1 MQAFA
6 MQTSQVQKQVA
17 APAMLLEMSLLAL
30 PIGELREAV
39 AKELSSN
46 PAIEQASPGP
56 IRTAFMPSGDGSRQD
71 FVESVAD
78 DRAETLDEHLMGELR
93 MSGVSGRD
101 LELCRAIVAELDADG
116 RFKGE
121 IPSMMMATGA
131 TERELEAARRRVMA
145 IDPKGCGARDLVECF
160 LAQAGIVPEK
170 ERAAFEKDLANLKS
184 GKVAPSTIAWLR
196 KMDGFPGRQYD
207 SKRIEYVTPDVTV
220 DETGEV
226 TVDQRD
232 IPELRVSAK
241 YVAMAKD
248 ASLDDETRTFA
259 AERVKRAREFR
270 EALIRRMDTMEKIA
284 ELAVGGQVGFLEK
297 GVAGLKRQTMSEVA
311 EKAHCD
317 VSTVSRAASGKYVR
331 TPRGTVPLRRFFV
344 LVDQAPVERLRE
356 ILADATADKKQL
368 SDREVSEIMAKA
380 GFKMARRTVAKYRA
394 RLGFPTNPRKLGGQV
409 SREAGT

>member
-1 MQAFA
+1 
-6 MQTSQVQKQVA
+6 MQTFSMQMRQAQKQVA

-30 PIGELREAV
+30 PIGELRDAV

-56 IRTAFMPSGDGSRQD
+56 IRTASMSHGDGSQRD
-71 FVESVAD
+71 FVESLAD

-93 MSGVSGRD
+93 MSGVSGRE
-101 LELCRAIVAELDADG
+101 LELCRVVVAELDADG

-121 IPSMMMATGA
+121 IPSMIMATGA

-145 IDPKGCGARDLVECF
+145 IDPKGCGAKDLVECF
-160 LAQAGIVPEK
+160 LAQADIVPEG
-170 ERAAFEKDLANLKS
+170 EREAFTKDLANLAS
-184 GKVAPSTIAWLR
+184 GKVAPSTVAWLR

-207 SKRIEYVTPDVTV
+207 SRRIEYVTPDVTV
-220 DETGEV
+220 DEDGEV

-232 IPELRVSAK
+232 IPELRVSPK
-241 YVAMAKD
+241 YIAMAKD
-248 ASLDDETRTFA
+248 ASLDEETRTFA

-284 ELAVGGQVGFLEK
+284 ELAVGGQLGFLEK
-297 GVAGLKRQTMSEVA
+297 GVVGLKRQTMSEVA
-311 EKAHCD
+311 KKAQCD

-344 LVDQAPVERLRE
+344 LVDQAPLEKLRE
-356 ILADATADKKQL
+356 ILENAAAEKKRL
-368 SDREVSEIMAKA
+368 SDREVSEIMTKA
-380 GFKMARRTVAKYRA
+380 GYKMARRTVAKYRT
-394 RLGFPTNPRKLGGQV
+394 RLGFSPNG
-409 SREAGT
+409 

>member
-1 MQAFA
+1 
-6 MQTSQVQKQVA
+6 MQTFSMQTRQAQKQIA
-17 APAMLLEMSLLAL
+17 APTMLLEMSLLAL

-39 AKELSSN
+39 SKELSSN
-46 PAIEQASPGP
+46 PAIEQVAPGP
-56 IRTAFMPSGDGSRQD
+56 IRAASMPRGDGSQQD

-93 MSGVSGRD
+93 MSGVSGRE

-121 IPSMMMATGA
+121 MPSMVMATGA
-131 TERELEAARRRVMA
+131 TESELETARRRVMA
-145 IDPKGCGARDLVECF
+145 IDPKGCGARDLAECF
-160 LAQAGIVPEK
+160 LAQAGAVPES
-170 ERAAFEKDLANLKS
+170 EREAFVKDLANLAS

-207 SKRIEYVTPDVTV
+207 SRRVEYVTPDVTV
-220 DETGEV
+220 DEDGDV

-232 IPELRVSAK
+232 IPELRVSPK

-248 ASLDDETRTFA
+248 ASLDEETRTFA
-259 AERVKRAREFR
+259 AERVKRAREFQ

-284 ELAVGGQVGFLEK
+284 ELAVGGQLGFLEK

-331 TPRGTVPLRRFFV
+331 TPRGTVPLRKFFV
-344 LVDQAPVERLRE
+344 LVDQAPVEKLRE
-356 ILADATADKKQL
+356 ILSAAVADKKRI
-368 SDREVSEIMAKA
+368 SDREVSEMMKTA
-380 GFKMARRTVAKYRA
+380 GFPMARRTVAKYRA
-394 RLGFPTNPRKLGGQV
+394 KLGFPSNLQ
-409 SREAGT
+409 

>member
-1 MQAFA
+1 
-6 MQTSQVQKQVA
+6 MQTFSLQTRLAQKQVA

-56 IRTAFMPSGDGSRQD
+56 IRTAPMSQGDGSQRD
-71 FVESVAD
+71 FVESLAD

-101 LELCRAIVAELDADG
+101 LELCRTIVAELDADG

-121 IPSMMMATGA
+121 IPSMIMATGA
-131 TERELEAARRRVMA
+131 TEREIEAARRRVMA
-145 IDPKGCGARDLVECF
+145 IDPKGCGAKDLVECF
-160 LAQAGIVPEK
+160 LAQADIVPEG
-170 ERAAFEKDLANLKS
+170 EREAFTKDLANLAS
-184 GKVAPSTIAWLR
+184 GKVAPSTVAWLR

-207 SKRIEYVTPDVTV
+207 SRRIEYVTPDVTV
-220 DETGEV
+220 DEDGEV

-232 IPELRVSAK
+232 IPELRVSPK
-241 YVAMAKD
+241 YIAMAKD
-248 ASLDDETRTFA
+248 ASLDEETRTFA

-284 ELAVGGQVGFLEK
+284 ELAVGGQLGFLEK
-297 GVAGLKRQTMSEVA
+297 GMAGLKRQTMSEVA
-311 EKAHCD
+311 KKAQCD

-344 LVDQAPVERLRE
+344 LVDQAPLEKLRE
-356 ILADATADKKQL
+356 ILENATAEKKRL
-368 SDREVSEIMAKA
+368 SDRAVSEIMTKA
-380 GFKMARRTVAKYRA
+380 GYKMARRTVAKYRA
-394 RLGFPTNPRKLGGQV
+394 RLGFPPNG
-409 SREAGT
+409 

>member
-1 MQAFA
+1 
-6 MQTSQVQKQVA
+6 MQTFSLQTRLAQKQVA

-56 IRTAFMPSGDGSRQD
+56 IRTAPMSQGDGSQRD
-71 FVESVAD
+71 FVESLAD

-101 LELCRAIVAELDADG
+101 LELCRTIVAELDADG

-121 IPSMMMATGA
+121 IPSMIMATGA
-131 TERELEAARRRVMA
+131 TEREIEAARRRVMA
-145 IDPKGCGARDLVECF
+145 IDPKGCGAKDLVECF
-160 LAQAGIVPEK
+160 LAQADIVPEG
-170 ERAAFEKDLANLKS
+170 EREAFTKDLANLAS
-184 GKVAPSTIAWLR
+184 GKVAPSTVAWLR

-207 SKRIEYVTPDVTV
+207 SRRIEYVTPDVTV
-220 DETGEV
+220 DEDGEV

-232 IPELRVSAK
+232 IPELRVSPK
-241 YVAMAKD
+241 YIAMAKD
-248 ASLDDETRTFA
+248 ASLDEETRTFA

-284 ELAVGGQVGFLEK
+284 ELAVGGQLGFLEK
-297 GVAGLKRQTMSEVA
+297 GVVGLKRQTMSEVA
-311 EKAHCD
+311 KKAQCD

-344 LVDQAPVERLRE
+344 LVDQAPLEKLRE
-356 ILADATADKKQL
+356 ILENATAEKKRL
-368 SDREVSEIMAKA
+368 SDREVSEIMTKA
-380 GFKMARRTVAKYRA
+380 GHKMARRTVAKYRA
-394 RLGFPTNPRKLGGQV
+394 RLGFPPNGG
-409 SREAGT
+409 